1 MTPESQWEYW
11 KKQYD
16 NAKKAVEVA
25 QKELMRVSRLLG
37 NVSLEDYIER
47 GADNML
53 AGPIEPVTNENWPG
67 ASDMGEYLDRTIPD
81 VSGRDVRGD
90 R

>member
-53 AGPIEPVTNENWPG
+53 AGPIEPVTNHEWPRVC
-67 ASDMGEYLDRTIPD
+67 DIE
-81 VSGRDVRGD
+81 GRDL
-90 R
+90 